1 MSRVPLFCSVS
12 ASLRAA
18 KDSLPAN
25 DVSALIRVIVEVIAF
40 IPPSSVSHPVT
51 VILSQL
57 ATSFELFSS
66 SMLNLSVFGMVK
78 RRPFLPI
85 LLAFFNVGLR
95 VRVGVKAVGVVEAER
110 IPSSLLLRPKILYH
124 IILYYIMLYHNIPY
138 YIVLYHIIL
147 YCIILHYITSFDLLL
162 FARI

>member
-124 IILYYIMLYHNIPY
+124 IILYYI
-138 YIVLYHIIL
+138 
-147 YCIILHYITSFDLLL
+147 ILHYIILYHM
-162 FARI
+162 I